1 MARNNFFGSLKKG
14 RKAKLKQRV
23 ALQSNQTTPYCQAMG
38 MFNDKLRYIHVSNKE
53 VK

>member
-14 RKAKLKQRV
+14 RKEKLKKKVR
-23 ALQSNQTTPYCQAMG
+23 LNTNRTTPYCQAMG
-38 MFNDKLRYIHVSNKE
+38 MFNDKLRYTHVSDKE